1 MRSLLDTNVLVYA
14 DSADEPERQAR
25 AIELI
30 KLHRAAGTAVLATQ
44 VLQEFVNVAL
54 RRLGLPAQ
62 LIRERLDFYSR
73 FELVQTTPALIAAAL
88 DLTVLH
94 SISFYDA
101 MIVEAAAAGGCEQL
115 LTEDMQDGRLFSG
128 VRIVNPFPR

>member
-1 MRSLLDTNVLVYA
+1 LDTNVLVYA
-14 DSADEPERQAR
+14 DSADEPGRQAR

-88 DLTVLH
+88 EL
-94 SISFYDA
+94 A
-101 MIVEAAAAGGCEQL
+101 
-115 LTEDMQDGRLFSG
+115 
-128 VRIVNPFPR
+128 